1 MEARRITGA
10 AYKASSDAVHGAGG
24 RHCEREEAGASERG
38 NEKPK
43 KKEASEVEG
52 ERTRSSAVRP
62 WTYIT
67 RKRPTG
73 RGERE
78 KDRGGSRK
86 RTKRRVDGVRGL
98 KMKDKGRR
106 CGRRRSLQF
115 SAEDKEIPES
125 PLEPFRTVNRSE
137 NS

>member
-1 MEARRITGA
+1 MRCMVQEE
-10 AYKASSDAVHGAGG
+10 

-43 KKEASEVEG
+43 KKETTRWR
-52 ERTRSSAVRP
+52 ERGTRSSAVRP

-86 RTKRRVDGVRGL
+86 RTKRRADGVHGL

-106 CGRRRSLQF
+106 CGGRRSLQF
-115 SAEDKEIPES
+115 SAEDKGIPES
-125 PLEPFRTVNRSE
+125 CGAF
-137 NS
+137 